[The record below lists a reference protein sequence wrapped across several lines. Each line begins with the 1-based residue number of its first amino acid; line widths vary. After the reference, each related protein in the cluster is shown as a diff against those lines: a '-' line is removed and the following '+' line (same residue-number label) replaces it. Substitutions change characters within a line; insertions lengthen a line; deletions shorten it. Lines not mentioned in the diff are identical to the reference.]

1 MVLCGT
7 NAFTQETTAQSI
19 CKLPETNCNDRYDNL
34 QQSMVRRAA
43 TLFEEER
50 QEVERS
56 ETTRHSSDLGVN
68 GLLHR
73 ACLSW
78 KQFSK
83 FIFT

>member
-56 ETTRHSSDLGVN
+56 ETTRHSSD
-68 GLLHR
+68 
-73 ACLSW
+73 
-78 KQFSK
+78 
-83 FIFT
+83 